1 MAGLVGVLKVDR
13 KLGVAGIFDWGMA
26 GDIGLD
32 AIVDAIVDAM
42 AAAAR
47 AGADWFGLSIST
59 CNSLEIHNLFMLVL

>member
-32 AIVDAIVDAM
+32 AIVDAM

-47 AGADWFGLSIST
+47 TGAGWFGLSIST
-59 CNSLEIHNLFMLVL
+59 CNSLEMHNLFMLVL